1 MNEQAE
7 QAVDPVSDGVALLI
21 QRMKSHPEEFDV
33 ERGKW
38 HHVLQVVHER
48 VHHIYKTS
56 GVIPDAWMSDHEVR
70 SIWSAYKELKQKKFH
85 SWVMEKLLVNEEDST
100 SLGVK
105 LKSPSRLLTTAEINR
120 QALDILGQ
128 EIDKSYGATLPPG
141 SWQTVHADIADTP
154 LATAL
159 KQKLEAMW
167 KK

>member
-1 MNEQAE
+1 MMEQAE
-7 QAVDPVSDGVALLI
+7 QAVAPLSDGVALLI

-33 ERGKW
+33 EHGKW
-38 HHVLQVVHER
+38 QHVLQVVHER

-105 LKSPSRLLTTAEINR
+105 LKSPSRLLTAEQISR
-120 QALDILGQ
+120 QALGIL
-128 EIDKSYGATLPPG
+128 ERELDKQVALPPG